1 MIQNVIR
8 NILGKVYAI
17 AVSHAKQQI
26 KKSPSP

>member
-8 NILGKVYAI
+8 TILGEVYAI
-17 AVSHAKQQI
+17 AVSHARQQV